1 MSPLFCRL
9 LSAVGG
15 AWYVTVW
22 LIIEVPGCVLLLR
35 DDGYNSRFHLVVF
48 NAIALVV
55 QDTHCLVTYDGIVTR
70 LRRVPRTPPRGVAV
84 VHLGQR
90 VPVLSF
96 VLNDE
101 AGSEVEAAALEV
113 MVERVVVVGRLIS
126 AAAVVG
132 VLTWGALR
140 ASEDRD
146 RG

>member
-1 MSPLFCRL
+1 
-9 LSAVGG
+9 
-15 AWYVTVW
+15 VW

-35 DDGYNSRFHLVVF
+35 DDGYSSRFHLVVF

-70 LRRVPRTPPRGVAV
+70 LRRVPRTPPRGVGV

-90 VPVLSF
+90 VPELSF

-126 AAAVVG
+126 SAAVVD

-140 ASEDRD
+140 ASEDQD